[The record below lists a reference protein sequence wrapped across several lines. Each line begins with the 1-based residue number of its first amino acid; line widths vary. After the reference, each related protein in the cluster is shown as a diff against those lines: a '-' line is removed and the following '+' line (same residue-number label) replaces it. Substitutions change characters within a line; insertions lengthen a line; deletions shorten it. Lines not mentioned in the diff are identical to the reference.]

1 MKQLIV
7 ISAITAGLIGSAGSA
22 VAQPVSATEVAVSS
36 QVGAPVA
43 GSSEDAFCA
52 IIRFLKG
59 GWAGRATDCSF

>member
-7 ISAITAGLIGSAGSA
+7 ISALTAGLIGSAGSA
-22 VAQPVSATEVAVSS
+22 AAQPVSTTAGVASGPVAT
-36 QVGAPVA
+36 QVA